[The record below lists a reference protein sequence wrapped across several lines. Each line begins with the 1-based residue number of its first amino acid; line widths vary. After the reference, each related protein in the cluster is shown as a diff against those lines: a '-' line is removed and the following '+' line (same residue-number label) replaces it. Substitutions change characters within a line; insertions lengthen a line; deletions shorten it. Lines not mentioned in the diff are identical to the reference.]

1 MTPNAA
7 LRHAWLR
14 RRLPRPPAGTGE
26 VPGKVDSPSGT
37 LRTPNS
43 TASRTSSQSKLN
55 AVTGSAKMRADDGRG
70 GLRSEDIVGGSTRH
84 TKLPQIPNTIA

>member
-1 MTPNAA
+1 MK
-7 LRHAWLR
+7 HI
-14 RRLPRPPAGTGE
+14 
-26 VPGKVDSPSGT
+26 VPIHNSYLFSGKVDSPSGT

-55 AVTGSAKMRADDGRG
+55 AVAAVASASAKLRGATSGGGGGDDG
-70 GLRSEDIVGGSTRH
+70 SGSTRH

>member
-1 MTPNAA
+1 MK
-7 LRHAWLR
+7 HI
-14 RRLPRPPAGTGE
+14 
-26 VPGKVDSPSGT
+26 VPIHNSYLFSGKVDSPSGT

-55 AVTGSAKMRADDGRG
+55 AVAAVASASAKLRGATSGGGGGGDDG
-70 GLRSEDIVGGSTRH
+70 SGGSTRH

>member
-1 MTPNAA
+1 M
-7 LRHAWLR
+7 LS
-14 RRLPRPPAGTGE
+14 
-26 VPGKVDSPSGT
+26 GKVDSPSGT

-55 AVTGSAKMRADDGRG
+55 AVAAVASASAKLRGATSGGGGGDDG
-70 GLRSEDIVGGSTRH
+70 SGSTRH

>member
-1 MTPNAA
+1 M
-7 LRHAWLR
+7 
-14 RRLPRPPAGTGE
+14 
-26 VPGKVDSPSGT
+26 DSPSGT

-55 AVTGSAKMRADDGRG
+55 AVAAVASASAKLRGTGGGDDG
-70 GLRSEDIVGGSTRH
+70 SGSTRH

>member
-1 MTPNAA
+1 MIQFLTPDSLAFDA
-7 LRHAWLR
+7 FS
-14 RRLPRPPAGTGE
+14 
-26 VPGKVDSPSGT
+26 GKVDSPSGT

-55 AVTGSAKMRADDGRG
+55 AVAAVASASAKLRGATSGGGGGDDG
-70 GLRSEDIVGGSTRH
+70 SGSTRH

>member
-1 MTPNAA
+1 MKHIVPIQNANP
-7 LRHAWLR
+7 LS
-14 RRLPRPPAGTGE
+14 
-26 VPGKVDSPSGT
+26 GKVDSPSGT

-55 AVTGSAKMRADDGRG
+55 AVAAVASASAKMRGATSGGGGGDDG
-70 GLRSEDIVGGSTRH
+70 SGSTRH